1 MRRRAQASLPAPFA
15 LAVSL
20 CFWSDPLHIWEPVA
34 ALARLHRLRRVMPEF
49 DGHKAIDQAGAAHQ
63 AGARVCTGPIRRRH
77 DRSGVRGYD
86 VKTW

>member
-1 MRRRAQASLPAPFA
+1 
-15 LAVSL
+15 
-20 CFWSDPLHIWEPVA
+20 
-34 ALARLHRLRRVMPEF
+34 MPEF